1 MSPPPTAAPA
11 ELTMEVLRQFRVI
24 YGTMRHYFREV
35 EERCALPGSHMWIL
49 QEVERSP
56 GLGVT
61 ELAERLGIHQ
71 STSSLL
77 VDKLVTDGYLEKKRQ
92 KDDRR
97 RVGLWLKQ
105 KARKPLA
112 ALPGPAEGVLPRALM
127 DTPEVVLKTL
137 AINLHELLQRLPGK
151 DDGYADIPLADIDNQ
166 HPR

>member
-1 MSPPPTAAPA
+1 MSHTPPTAAPA

-97 RVGLWLKQ
+97 RVGLWLK
-105 KARKPLA
+105 
-112 ALPGPAEGVLPRALM
+112 
-127 DTPEVVLKTL
+127 
-137 AINLHELLQRLPGK
+137 
-151 DDGYADIPLADIDNQ
+151 
-166 HPR
+166 

>member
-1 MSPPPTAAPA
+1 MSNAHPPAPPS
-11 ELTMEVLRQFRVI
+11 ELTLEVLRQFRVI

-35 EERCALPGSHMWIL
+35 EERCDLPGSQMWIL
-49 QEVERSP
+49 QEAERSP
-56 GLGVT
+56 GLGVN

-77 VDKLVTDGYLEKKRQ
+77 VDRLVTDGYLEKRRQ

-97 RVGLWLKQ
+97 RVGLWLKP
-105 KARKPLA
+105 KAKKPLA
-112 ALPGPAEGVLPRALM
+112 ALPGPAEGVLPRALR

-151 DDGYADIPLADIDNQ
+151 NDGYADVPLADIDN
-166 HPR
+166 RRS